1 MRLIAPYMVAMCVL
15 FLHSDGIPLNFALSA
30 VPERLVVDARV
41 AEAAKLG
48 T

>member
-1 MRLIAPYMVAMCVL
+1 MHESHVRFVL
-15 FLHSDGIPLNFALSA
+15 AFRRNTTKFRPFRST
-30 VPERLVVDARV
+30 ERLVVDARV